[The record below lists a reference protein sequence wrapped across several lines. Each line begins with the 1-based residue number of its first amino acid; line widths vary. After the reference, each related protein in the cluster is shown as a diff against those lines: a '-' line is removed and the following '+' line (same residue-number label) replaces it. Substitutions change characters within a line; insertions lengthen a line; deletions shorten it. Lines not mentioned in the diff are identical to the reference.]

1 MKRLSKPGFLATAVT
16 LVLILLAASAAWA
29 EKKEVLIGYSGP
41 MSGLA
46 AEYGQDVYNGI
57 RMAVDEINEKGGF
70 GVDGETYT
78 FRLQMLD
85 DRADPTQAASN
96 ARRLRNNG
104 AIAVFNPVYSTSAAM
119 MNINEREGNEFLV
132 MAFTSTPRI
141 TDAGNALLLVTPGS
155 FVSMARISAQWAMEK
170 GWDQCAMVVTIG
182 PYGEEWRKVFREI
195 WEEMGGTIT
204 ADRPANYYTETDF
217 SSPITAALATR
228 PEVMLIGG
236 PSATTAL
243 VIEQARMMGFRGGF
257 ILIDQAKLDYI
268 KNVMGGTEL
277 MGDLIGSAG
286 AGIPSR
292 EGQDFATRY
301 RALYGRAA
309 TAESSFNYT
318 FVYALKR
325 AIQAAGT
332 TTDVY
337 AIREAFPEAFPMFAT
352 EFPMEAY
359 GVTDEGRLLVT
370 TATQTITDG
379 ELDKPAI
386 YFWWP
391 ETEEEFRAVEAISE
405 IDRSI
410 PRKWLRTPQGD

>member
-1 MKRLSKPGFLATAVT
+1 MKYFAKPGFLAAT
-16 LVLILLAASAAWA
+16 LTIVLTLLAASEIWA

-70 GVDGETYT
+70 AVDGETYT

-119 MNINEREGNEFLV
+119 MNINEREGSEFLV

-141 TDAGNALLLVTPGS
+141 TDAGNKLLLVAPGS
-155 FVSMARISAQWAMEK
+155 FVSMTRIAAQWAMEK
-170 GWDQCAMVVTIG
+170 GWDKCAMVVTIG
-182 PYGEEWRKVFREI
+182 PYGEEWRKAFREI
-195 WEEMGGTIT
+195 WQGMGGTIT
-204 ADRPANYYTETDF
+204 TDRPANYYTETDF

-292 EGQDFATRY
+292 EGQDFAPRY
-301 RALYGRAA
+301 REIYGRAA

-318 FVYALKR
+318 LVHALKR
-325 AIQAAGT
+325 AIQAAGAT
-332 TTDVY
+332 SDVY

-379 ELDKPAI
+379 ELDKPMI

-410 PRKWLRTPQGD
+410 PRKWLRTR